1 MATRLTD
8 VIDIS
13 TLQNLQNGFS
23 EATGMAAVITDA
35 DGSPVT
41 NGSNITELCSNL
53 IKRSRLGQ
61 SKCSGD
67 HVENAKKAQR
77 KGSASVYVCS
87 SGLTEFAAPITSNG
101 ELIGAFIGGQ
111 VLTESPDESKMR
123 AVASDL
129 GVDPDEYIRALRKI
143 KIYPREKVNSAA
155 DFLYTIAELI
165 SKLSGSS
172 RTSSYTDMSPV
183 NKDELYGFRDR
194 VRMAELAVQGGLQNA
209 ANLQKHYTELE
220 QLAQNSTDEVKS
232 TRDTVK
238 VISDIAMNT
247 RILGFNASIEASLA
261 KESGKG
267 FGVIAQE
274 VRNLADTSKSS
285 SDKIEATMKTL
296 TVSMEKIDE
305 NIKETKEMVETSIR
319 GLNDFSELISDI
331 RKITG

>member
-1 MATRLTD
+1 
-8 VIDIS
+8 
-13 TLQNLQNGFS
+13 
-23 EATGMAAVITDA
+23 MAAVITDA

-172 RTSSYTDMSPV
+172 RPSSYTDMSPV
-183 NKDELYGFRDR
+183 NKDELYGFRDS
-194 VRMAELAVQGGLQNA
+194 L
-209 ANLQKHYTELE
+209 
-220 QLAQNSTDEVKS
+220 NSS
-232 TRDTVK
+232 R
-238 VISDIAMNT
+238 
-247 RILGFNASIEASLA
+247 RI
-261 KESGKG
+261 
-267 FGVIAQE
+267 QQ
-274 VRNLADTSKSS
+274 TKSS
-285 SDKIEATMKTL
+285 PQEIPS
-296 TVSMEKIDE
+296 
-305 NIKETKEMVETSIR
+305 R
-319 GLNDFSELISDI
+319 
-331 RKITG
+331 

>member
-35 DGSPVT
+35 DGTPVT

-123 AVASDL
+123 SVATDF
-129 GVDPDEYIRALRKI
+129 GINPDEYIRALRKV

-165 SKLSGSS
+165 TKLSSKAP
-172 RTSSYTDMSPV
+172 SYTDTTPV

>member
-35 DGSPVT
+35 DGTPVT

-123 AVASDL
+123 SVATDF
-129 GVDPDEYIRALRKI
+129 GIDPDEYIRALRKV
-143 KIYPREKVNSAA
+143 KIYPREKVTVYIWPDLQTDLASVM
-155 DFLYTIAELI
+155 LSMLKPLLKLI
-165 SKLSGSS
+165 KNYVM
-172 RTSSYTDMSPV
+172 RDM
-183 NKDELYGFRDR
+183 
-194 VRMAELAVQGGLQNA
+194 RM
-209 ANLQKHYTELE
+209 
-220 QLAQNSTDEVKS
+220 
-232 TRDTVK
+232 
-238 VISDIAMNT
+238 
-247 RILGFNASIEASLA
+247 
-261 KESGKG
+261 
-267 FGVIAQE
+267 
-274 VRNLADTSKSS
+274 RN
-285 SDKIEATMKTL
+285 
-296 TVSMEKIDE
+296 
-305 NIKETKEMVETSIR
+305 R
-319 GLNDFSELISDI
+319 
-331 RKITG
+331 